1 MILQFQAAQSR
12 QPTVVS
18 IGPTQVSAN
27 SIVRSCSVG
36 YLDLVDAQIVPCDV
50 ALNMLRK
57 DAPNKRLFLISRK
70 HKRRRRAEKDNNG

>member
-1 MILQFQAAQSR
+1 
-12 QPTVVS
+12 
-18 IGPTQVSAN
+18 
-27 SIVRSCSVG
+27 VRSCSVG

-70 HKRRRRAEKDNNG
+70 NKRRRRSGKDNTG